1 MILFRSKILIEGN
14 FQVRRK
20 MFWVDRYGYI
30 EEGKGL
36 VYGKTQRDMNK
47 TRTIPLK
54 GRKLM
59 KGKRK
64 IGNEYLAI

>member
-1 MILFRSKILIEGN
+1 
-14 FQVRRK
+14 